1 MKVLHEVN
9 VYSVHWTAV
18 LSKMQT
24 FRPGLTCPTR
34 QTNFHDKIRL
44 PSFPPSPY
52 NNLTFVRCRITL
64 RHDSDRWDRLGILE
78 MPMFNGLG
86 SVEGKP

>member
-1 MKVLHEVN
+1 
-9 VYSVHWTAV
+9 
-18 LSKMQT
+18 MQT
-24 FRPGLTCPTR
+24 FSPGLTRPTC
-34 QTNFHDKIRL
+34 QTNIHDKIRL
-44 PSFPPSPY
+44 PSFPLPPY

-64 RHDSDRWDRLGILE
+64 RHDSDRWGRLGILE